1 MAEAAVEQ
9 AAPDAGSVPTEA
21 TTPEPANSD
30 WRDAISEDIRHD
42 PSLHAIKDVSNLAKS
57 YVHAQRMVGRDKI
70 ALPGESGT
78 PEEWS
83 DFDARSGRPTEAAN
97 YDLNA
102 SIPAGLESE
111 NDAGVLEG
119 FKDAAHAA
127 GLRNNQAQA
136 VLDYYYNM
144 SGGMMEERTQMLEQ
158 ARTDSENELR
168 REYGRA
174 YDERMGFAK
183 DALAQ
188 FGSDDLA
195 EMELSDGSKVGNN
208 PHFAKMLANI
218 GLFIREKI
226 GEDSLEGDKRLQ
238 NMMTP
243 QDAHDQRLELQ
254 RPGGP
259 YWDKNHPQHK
269 DFVQRALALAEHEYP
284 EEVTQIG

>member
-9 AAPDAGSVPTEA
+9 AAPETGSVPTEA
-21 TTPEPANSD
+21 TTPPAAND
-30 WRDAISEDIRHD
+30 WRDAIGEDIRHD
-42 PSLHAIKDVSNLAKS
+42 PSLQSIKDVGNLAKS
-57 YVHAQRMVGRDKI
+57 YIHAQRMIGRDKI

-83 DFDARSGRPTEAAN
+83 DFDARSGRPSEAAN
-97 YDLNA
+97 YDLNTN
-102 SIPAGLESE
+102 IPAHLESE
-111 NDAGVLEG
+111 NDASVIEG
-119 FKDAAHAA
+119 FKEAAHAA

-136 VLDYYYNM
+136 VLDYYFDM
-144 SGGMMEERTQMLEQ
+144 SGSMSEERSQMLEQ
-158 ARTDSENELR
+158 SRADTETELR

-195 EMELSDGSKVGNN
+195 EMELADGSKIGNN
-208 PHFAKMLANI
+208 PHFAKMLSNV

-226 GEDSLEGDKRLQ
+226 GEDSLEGDKKLQ

-243 QDAHDQRLELQ
+243 QDARNQRLELM

-259 YWDKNHPQHK
+259 YWDRNHPQHG
-269 DFVQRALALAEHEYP
+269 DFVQRALELAEYEYP

>member
-9 AAPDAGSVPTEA
+9 AAPEAGSVPSEA
-21 TTPEPANSD
+21 TPEAAND
-30 WRDAISEDIRHD
+30 WRDAIGEDIRHD
-42 PSLHAIKDVSNLAKS
+42 PSLQSIRDVGNLAKS

-97 YDLNA
+97 YDLTAN
-102 SIPAGLESE
+102 IPAGMESE
-111 NDAGVLEG
+111 NDSGVLAG
-119 FKDAAHAA
+119 FKDAALAA

-136 VLDYYYNM
+136 VLDYYYSM
-144 SGGMMEERTQMLEQ
+144 SGSMGEERNQMLEQ
-158 ARTDSENELR
+158 GRADTETELR
-168 REYGRA
+168 REYGKA
-174 YDERMGFAK
+174 YDERIGFAK

-195 EMELSDGSKVGNN
+195 EMELADGSKVGNN
-208 PHFAKMLANI
+208 PHFAKMLANV

-243 QDAHDQRLELQ
+243 QDAHDQRLDLM

-269 DFVQRALALAEHEYP
+269 DFVQRALELAEHEFP